1 MKLVRCQRRKT
12 AGGDSGGHCLGLRR
26 NRGEIAEIVV
36 FNPIGDGFQVFCIT
50 PVSDPDTGNLPLL
63 GHIYSLLFLNDGII
77 GELITSDPAAF
88 FYKTSDVFGVGFCL
102 WNLI

>member
-1 MKLVRCQRRKT
+1 M
-12 AGGDSGGHCLGLRR
+12 
-26 NRGEIAEIVV
+26 
-36 FNPIGDGFQVFCIT
+36 
-50 PVSDPDTGNLPLL
+50 SDPNTGDLPLF

>member
-1 MKLVRCQRRKT
+1 MIALLSLSYSNQRKT

-50 PVSDPDTGNLPLL
+50 PVSDPDTGDLPLL
-63 GHIYSLLFLNDGII
+63 VNAGRKIMSNAG
-77 GELITSDPAAF
+77 
-88 FYKTSDVFGVGFCL
+88 
-102 WNLI
+102 